1 MRSDAK
7 GSTVAKDGHY
17 FEQQRQLPTS
27 APVSDAWRRHSRCSI
42 ERSID
47 LSHHGIAW
55 PKWPINDSG
64 RRGLRVSPS
73 QLNPLTTLPSPR
85 RKISPQPS
93 QRGFAQKCALPIPEP
108 SSPRLRASQ
117 DSPEDNWNTHFDP
130 DTGPQSEPF
139 HGLHPPGSPPIL
151 GSHSEIRG

>member
-73 QLNPLTTLPSPR
+73 QPTLLTTPPSPIAR
-85 RKISPQPS
+85 SPLNRS
-93 QRGFAQKCALPIPEP
+93 RRGFAPKCALPTPEP
-108 SSPRLRASQ
+108 SSPLLRVSQ
-117 DSPEDNWNTHFDP
+117 DSPENNSSTYPDP
-130 DTGPQSEPF
+130 ESEPF
-139 HGLHPPGSPPIL
+139 HVLRPTPPSTSLPCFPVRSCGP
-151 GSHSEIRG
+151 